1 MGPHRRR
8 GRAETCNRKE
18 AELRTGAPHVRSRPL
33 GARATRRLA
42 RREPPLHRAGAAEP
56 RPHCA
61 PRVALLA
68 EAGVERL
75 LGDSTARGRD
85 AAGVAIPRLTE
96 PLLAGLRVRA

>member
-8 GRAETCNRKE
+8 GGAETCNRKE
-18 AELRTGAPHVRSRPL
+18 AWLRAGAPHVRARPL

-42 RREPPLHRAGAAEP
+42 RREPPLHRAGAAKH

-61 PRVALLA
+61 PRAALLA
-68 EAGVERL
+68 DAGVERL

-85 AAGVAIPRLTE
+85 AAAVAIPRLTE
-96 PLLAGLRVRA
+96 PLLGGMRV